1 MYVKFHIKGDRTVV
15 AICDED
21 LIGKTLE
28 DKKAYIKVTKR
39 FYKGEKKKEKEVA
52 VILQEATNINIIGKK
67 SIAFAIKQ
75 GVLDKEAVRKIKGMP
90 HAQIYEGN

>member
-21 LIGKTLE
+21 LIGKTFE
-28 DKKAYIKVTKR
+28 DKKACVEITER
-39 FYKGEKKKEKEVA
+39 FYKGEKKTEKEVV

-67 SIAFAIKQ
+67 SIALAIKQ
-75 GVLDKEAVRKIKGMP
+75 GILDKEAVRKIKRIP

>member
-15 AICDED
+15 AICDKD

-28 DKKAYIKVTKR
+28 DKKQCIEITER
-39 FYKGEKKKEKEVA
+39 FYKGEKKTEKEVA

-67 SIAFAIKQ
+67 SIALAIKQ
-75 GVLDKEAVRKIKGMP
+75 GVLDKEAVRKIKRIP